1 MTHRTAG
8 ITAWVLLS
16 AVVHAEAAGLGIPL
30 DGFIGTFETFVTGL
44 GLVVGLVGLTGYVGS
59 LMDNSFSN
67 ILAGSVGFFVKAGL
81 LGGGGALLG
90 LMGLVGGATL

>member
-30 DGFIGTFETFVTGL
+30 
-44 GLVVGLVGLTGYVGS
+44 
-59 LMDNSFSN
+59 M
-67 ILAGSVGFFVKAGL
+67 
-81 LGGGGALLG
+81 ALLARLKRLSPG
-90 LMGLVGGATL
+90 SAWWSDWSGSPATWAA